1 MSIDRQMDAVFK
13 ALANP
18 TRRAIC
24 DALRDRPLTTG
35 QLAAQFAHLDRC
47 TVMQHLAV
55 LEKAELVIAARR
67 GRERFNHLNA
77 VPIQQIHERW
87 IGPHAAI
94 QATVRLMALKSA
106 LEAEETAQ
114 DA

>member
-1 MSIDRQMDAVFK
+1 MSIDLQMDVVFK
-13 ALANP
+13 ALGNA

-35 QLAAQFAHLDRC
+35 QLAAQFPQLDRC

-55 LEKAELVIAARR
+55 LEKAELVVVARR

-77 VPIQQIHERW
+77 MPIQQIQERW
-87 IGPHAAI
+87 IGPHAAL

-106 LEAEETAQ
+106 LEAEETSQ